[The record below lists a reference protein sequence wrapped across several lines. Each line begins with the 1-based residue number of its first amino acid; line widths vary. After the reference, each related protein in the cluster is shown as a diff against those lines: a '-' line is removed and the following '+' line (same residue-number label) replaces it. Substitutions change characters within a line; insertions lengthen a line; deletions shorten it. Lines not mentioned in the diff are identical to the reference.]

1 MEGLCEIEEISGR
14 FFGTRRSGPPGPPPL
29 LPVLSVGSPS
39 DASRDGVD
47 GRGSLVGVGPW
58 APSVNDGPCPFYSG
72 GV

>member
-1 MEGLCEIEEISGR
+1 MGEISHMEARAWRPGGLR
-14 FFGTRRSGPPGPPPL
+14 GCGPPGPPPL